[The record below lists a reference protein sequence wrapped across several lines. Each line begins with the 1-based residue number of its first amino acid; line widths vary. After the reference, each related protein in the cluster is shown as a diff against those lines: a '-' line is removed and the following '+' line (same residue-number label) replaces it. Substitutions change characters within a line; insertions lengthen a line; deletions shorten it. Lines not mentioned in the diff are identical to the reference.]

1 MLNAIT
7 TKRFDGICLKLGKI
21 TYTISEKHNALY
33 CYNSLI
39 LMELYHCINYMKALL
54 IFIII
59 SLLFGTANGQEVTP
73 EMKRHYRENQIE
85 LDKNHGGIGIMLYRP
100 GLGDLVN
107 YDQSWVGINVLSDV
121 LELKLGFGMVNVN
134 GSIPF
139 GFSSTQTIDTREFG
153 AQFAVGANFPLPILT
168 FGAQKSENRVF
179 RGHPVLAIEFGA
191 FRFHN
196 FNSYVGDAQNSVWY
210 FGVNPG
216 YRVRV
221 PFGSI
226 EVNLNTRLGIRTG
239 EEYYNGA
246 GIYPSIT
253 FRIDAMKWRFS
264 PDMVSVPASQTT
276 VSNIES
282 KTYRTGT
289 RYRGDGSSVA
299 YYTTYTTADVNVQQ
313 MNVGVQDIGPH
324 FGIGPKISWM
334 NPRRTAFA
342 PRSFLAGIVAEARGG
357 PIDGGITLEGGRIGH
372 GSELDVKGGE
382 PNDFRR
388 KLDKKETYGQGS
400 VNTVNLFANVGF
412 DISPLF
418 LIPFGITMD
427 KGNATSFLSSSAGF
441 IFGGHLTWNQQFEDP
456 SSAAMYDQII
466 ENDQG
471 VNKPKFL
478 DPREGGPGFL
488 GGFYFSVQV
497 GAMAFKLT
505 NYRYYGAPLASNTLL
520 SVAWRIPVSGGR
532 Y

>member
-1 MLNAIT
+1 MT
-7 TKRFDGICLKLGKI
+7 P
-21 TYTISEKHNALY
+21 LY
-33 CYNSLI
+33 NTL
-39 LMELYHCINYMKALL
+39 HQMKT
-54 IFIII
+54 
-59 SLLFGTANGQEVTP
+59 LLFCVITLSLFKFSYSQEVTP
-73 EMKRHYRENQIE
+73 EMKRDYRENQIE

-100 GLGDLVN
+100 GLGDLVSH
-107 YDQSWVGINVLSDV
+107 DQPWVGVNILSDV
-121 LELKLGFGMVNVN
+121 LELKLGFGKANVN
-134 GSIPF
+134 GTIPL
-139 GFSSTQTIDTREFG
+139 GFSFTENIDTREFG

-179 RGHPVLAIEFGA
+179 RGHPVLALEFGT

-196 FNSYVGDAQNSVWY
+196 INNYSGDAQNSILY
-210 FGVNPG
+210 FGLNPG

-226 EVNLNTRLGIRTG
+226 ELNLNTRLGLSMG
-239 EEYYNGA
+239 DEPDYYKGA
-246 GIYPSIT
+246 GFYPSIT
-253 FRIDAMKWRFS
+253 FRIDAMKWHFS
-264 PDMVSVPASQTT
+264 PDMVSVPATQTT
-276 VSNIES
+276 VSNVKS

-289 RYRGDGSSVA
+289 RYTGNGGRVE

-342 PRSFLAGIVAEARGG
+342 PSSFLAGLVAEARGG

-372 GSELDVKGGE
+372 GSELDAKGDE
-382 PNDFRR
+382 PNEFRR
-388 KLDKKETYGQGS
+388 KLDKLETYGTGT
-400 VNTVNLFANVGF
+400 VNTVNLFANIGF

-418 LIPFGITMD
+418 LVPFGITMD

-441 IFGGHLTWNQQFEDP
+441 IFGGHMSWGQEFEDP
-456 SSAAMYDQII
+456 TSAELYDQII
-466 ENDQG
+466 LDDQG

-497 GAMAFKLT
+497 GALGFKLT

-520 SVAWRIPVSGGR
+520 SIAWRIPVR
-532 Y
+532 LN